1 MKRLLVPFCLTLIIF
16 IGSAGVSASADFQK
30 GLTAYKSKDYATA
43 LRELKPLA
51 EQGHPQAQYYVGAMY
66 AFGNGVQKDHVFA
79 HMWAD
84 IALKNG
90 NQRGKTIISIVEK
103 EMTRS
108 QIEIA
113 QDLARECIRKKYKGC

>member
-1 MKRLLVPFCLTLIIF
+1 MP
-16 IGSAGVSASADFQK
+16 
-30 GLTAYKSKDYATA
+30 
-43 LRELKPLA
+43 
-51 EQGHPQAQYYVGAMY
+51 
-66 AFGNGVQKDHVFA
+66 FGNGVQKDHVFA

-103 EMTRS
+103 EMTPS

>member
-1 MKRLLVPFCLTLIIF
+1 MKKLLVALCLILIIS
-16 IGSAGVSASADFQK
+16 IGSVKVSEGADFQD
-30 GLTAYKSKDYATA
+30 GMWAYTMKDYATA

-103 EMTRS
+103 EMTPS

-113 QDLARECIRKKYKGC
+113 QDLARECIRKNYKGC